1 MNKEGYFKMN
11 KKNQSTKKNY
21 KPASFND
28 KNAFIVH
35 RDFTG
40 VLVSSKYNLPSSAIL
55 ASALLEQKKK

>member
-1 MNKEGYFKMN
+1 MN